1 MSEIEEVRH
10 MRRALELAEQ
20 GWGQVAP
27 NPLVGA
33 VVVKD
38 GEVVGEG
45 YHARWG
51 GPHAEVEALSAAG
64 ESSRGATL
72 YVNLEPCGHTGKT
85 GPCTVAIERS
95 GVARVVVGSEDPNPV
110 ATGGGEWLRAR
121 GIEVVTGVCER
132 EARELNAAHLTYSS
146 LGRPHVALKYALS
159 LDARLSEAEG
169 VETRLTGEAAQV
181 EAHRLR
187 AGYDAVMVGIGTVL
201 ADDPRL
207 TVRLWHA
214 PRRPPVRIVLDSRLR
229 LPLDSHL
236 ARTAED
242 APVWVFAGPEAPEA
256 REKALRERGVDV
268 VRVFASPSG
277 QGLELPEMIK
287 VLARREVRCVLCEG
301 GGKLG
306 SSLLTAGLVDR
317 LYLFMAPIVLG
328 SDAVPAFRGTP
339 ARREW
344 ELVARR
350 ELGPD
355 TLHVLSAGV
364 PGVEG
369 ERR

>member
-1 MSEIEEVRH
+1 
-10 MRRALELAEQ
+10 MRRALELARQ

-51 GPHAEVEALSAAG
+51 GPHAEIEALSAAG
-64 ESSRGATL
+64 EGSRGATL
-72 YVNLEPCGHTGKT
+72 YVNLEPCAHTGKT
-85 GPCTVAIERS
+85 GPCTVAIEKSR
-95 GVARVVVGSEDPNPV
+95 VARVVVGTEDPNPV
-110 ATGGGEWLRAR
+110 ATGGGEWLRGR

-132 EARELNAAHLTYSS
+132 QARELNAAHVTYSS

-169 VETRLTGEAAQV
+169 VETRLTGEEAQE

-187 AGYDAVMVGIGTVL
+187 AGHDAVMVGIGTAL

-207 TVRLWHA
+207 TVRFWRQ
-214 PRRPPVRIVLDSRLR
+214 PRRSPVRIVLDSCLR

-236 ARTAED
+236 AETAED
-242 APVWVFAGPEAPEA
+242 VPVWVFTGPEAAE
-256 REKALRERGVDV
+256 REEKALRERGVDV
-268 VRVFASPSG
+268 VRVSASRSG
-277 QGLELPEMIK
+277 EGLELEAIIAVM
-287 VLARREVRCVLCEG
+287 VQREIRSVLCEG
-301 GGKLG
+301 GGRLG
-306 SSLLTAGLVDR
+306 SSLLAAGLVDR
-317 LYLFMAPIVLG
+317 LYVFLAPIVLG
-328 SDAVPAFRGTP
+328 SDGVPAFRGTP

-344 ELVARR
+344 ELIERR

-355 TLHVLSAGV
+355 TLHVLSAGL
-364 PGVEG
+364 PDVEG
-369 ERR
+369 ERG